1 MIDIAGTGQM
11 GSASKAGEAGSAA
24 IGSARMPGQGAMWAL
39 VMIEAM
45 TFSAYFVVYTLY
57 YKWNPQAFLKA
68 QAQLSLGFGVLN
80 TLILLTSSWSIA
92 LCVQRSREG
101 NYGAALR
108 NCLLTACGGVVFS
121 ILKLYEW
128 SLEIGKGLYF
138 STSEFFSYYYF
149 FTGLHLLHVFVGFIA
164 LGVVYYQLSSPARR
178 SQELVETGA
187 TYWHLVDFLWVIIFA
202 LLYVMR

>member
-1 MIDIAGTGQM
+1 MTDIAI
-11 GSASKAGEAGSAA
+11 AEKNRLEREAAVTPR
-24 IGSARMPGQGAMWAL
+24 IPGQGAMWAL

-45 TFSAYFVVYTLY
+45 TFSAYFVVYAVY
-57 YKWNPQAFLKA
+57 YKLNPQAFLDA
-68 QAQLSLGFGVLN
+68 QSELDLGFGVLN
-80 TLILLTSSWSIA
+80 TIILLTSSWSIA

-101 NYGAALR
+101 NYGAAVR
-108 NCLLTACGGVVFS
+108 NCLATALGGVIFA

-128 SLEIGKGLYF
+128 SVEIGKGLTF

-149 FTGLHLLHVFVGFIA
+149 FTGMHLLHVLVGFIA

-178 SQELVETGA
+178 SQELIETGA